1 MRGFWYV
8 YVLISRRDGRLYVG
22 STSDLE
28 RRITDH
34 STGKNISTVSRR
46 PLALVYFEGHLNKS
60 DALRRERYF
69 KTAKGK
75 VTLKQMIRDSY
86 RELPEG
92 FW

>member
-1 MRGFWYV
+1 M

-34 STGKNISTVSRR
+34 STGKNISTASRR
-46 PLALVYFEGHLNKS
+46 TLALVYFEGHLNKS

>member
-1 MRGFWYV
+1 V

-34 STGKNISTVSRR
+34 STGKNISTASRR